1 MQFWV
6 GEYMQETLIKTEQ
19 LVKRYTIG
27 EVVTEALAGVSL
39 TVTKGEYVAI
49 NGRSGSGKS
58 TLLHILSLLDRPTS
72 GSVYIRGI
80 ETNRIT
86 KKERMEMRLM
96 TFGYVFQD
104 YALIPELTAL
114 ENVLLPRYMATGC
127 YDSCTER
134 GKTLL
139 EQVGLSG
146 RMDNLPN
153 QLSGGEQQRVAI
165 ARALVNNPVVLFAD
179 EPTAN
184 LDTDTSE
191 TILSIIQRL
200 HTEGLTV
207 LMVTHEP
214 DFATRAQRI
223 ITLADG
229 LVVSGA

>member
-1 MQFWV
+1 
-6 GEYMQETLIKTEQ
+6 MQETIIKTVD
-19 LVKRYTIG
+19 LTKRYIIG
-27 EVVTEALAGVSL
+27 EVVTEALGGVSL
-39 TVTKGEYVAI
+39 SVDKGEFVAI

-72 GSVYIRGI
+72 GAVYIEGA
-80 ETNRIT
+80 ETTRIS
-86 KKERMEMRLM
+86 KRERMEMRLK

-127 YDSCTER
+127 YGSCEDR
-134 GKTLL
+134 GKELL
-139 EQVGLSG
+139 AQVGLSE
-146 RMDNLPN
+146 RIHNLPN

-165 ARALVNNPVVLFAD
+165 ARALVNNPTVLFAD

-191 TILSIIQRL
+191 TILGIIQDL
-200 HTEGLTV
+200 HQKGLTV

-214 DFATRAQRI
+214 EFATRAGRI

-229 LVVSGA
+229 LVTEEN

>member
-1 MQFWV
+1 
-6 GEYMQETLIKTEQ
+6 MQEPLIKTEQ
-19 LVKRYTIG
+19 LVKRYVIG
-27 EVVTEALAGVSL
+27 EVATEALGGVSL
-39 TVTKGEYVAI
+39 TIEKGEYVAI

-58 TLLHILSLLDRPTS
+58 TLLHLLSLLDRPTS
-72 GSVYIRGI
+72 GSIHIHGT
-80 ETNRIT
+80 ETTRIS
-86 KKERMEMRLM
+86 KKERMAMRLT

-127 YDSCTER
+127 LLSCEEK
-134 GKTLL
+134 GKNLL
-139 EQVGLSG
+139 AQVGLSE
-146 RMDNLPN
+146 RMNNLPN

-165 ARALVNNPVVLFAD
+165 ARALVNDPVVLFAD

-191 TILSIIQRL
+191 TILRIIQDL
-200 HTEGLTV
+200 HTKGLTV

-214 DFATRAQRI
+214 EFATRAQRI
-223 ITLADG
+223 VTLADG

>member
-6 GEYMQETLIKTEQ
+6 VEHMEEVLIKTEQ
-19 LVKRYTIG
+19 LIKRYTIG
-27 EVVTEALAGVSL
+27 EVVTEALGGVSL
-39 TVTKGEYVAI
+39 TIAKGEYVAI

-127 YDSCTER
+127 YDSCAER
-134 GKTLL
+134 GKELL

-165 ARALVNNPVVLFAD
+165 ARALVNSPVVLFAD

-214 DFATRAQRI
+214 EFATRAQRI

-229 LVVSGA
+229 LVIDGA